1 MDIFRAPVHYS
12 QEILLVFC
20 FRACPIREEF
30 FMKSQGQLASDISA
44 AFNKLQ
50 KELAGKGPE
59 DTKTYLINDMLIIRL
74 KGVLTTEEKNL
85 AQTETGKKLVK
96 QLRQELRESRQQ
108 EFKEIIE
115 NLTGCHIVSSHS
127 DISTKTGER
136 IEIFILDQ
144 DLQVFLT
151 D

>member
-1 MDIFRAPVHYS
+1 
-12 QEILLVFC
+12 
-20 FRACPIREEF
+20 
-30 FMKSQGQLASDISA
+30 MKSQGQLASDISA